1 MLVHFSKMHG
11 IGNDFMVIDGINQSI
26 YLNKAQIS
34 RLAHRNFGIG
44 FDQILLI
51 EPPQHPDTD
60 FHFRIFNAD
69 GSESGHCGNGARC
82 VAKYVRQRGLSWK
95 KNLRLSTSTSTIEA
109 QLEDNGLVTIN
120 MGAPRFEPEQ
130 IPLRFAEKAS
140 AYGLEVDGVRYQ
152 VGALSMGNPH
162 CVIKVNDIEQAPVER
177 VGPGMSKH
185 NYFPEQANV
194 GFMQVID
201 RENIKLRVFERGVGE
216 TLACGTGAC
225 AAMVVS
231 RLQNLTDKK
240 VKVTLPGGSLWIE
253 WQGSNVNDESVVS
266 MTGPAKWVFEGQ
278 IEL

>member
-1 MLVHFSKMHG
+1 MLLHFSKMHG
-11 IGNDFMVIDGINQSI
+11 IGNDFMVVDAINQPV
-26 YLNKAQIS
+26 YLNNNQIN
-34 RLAHRNFGIG
+34 RLSHRNFGIG
-44 FDQILLI
+44 FDQLLII

-60 FHFRIFNAD
+60 FHVKIFNAD
-69 GSESGHCGNGARC
+69 GSESGHCGNGVRC

-95 KNLRLSTSTSTIEA
+95 KTLRLSTSTTTIEA
-109 QLEDNGLVTIN
+109 QLEDNGLVTVN

-130 IPLRFAEKAS
+130 IPLRFAQKS
-140 AYGLEVDGVRYQ
+140 VTYGLEADGLRHQ

-162 CVIKVNDIEQAPVER
+162 CVITVNDIDKAAVDKIGR
-177 VGPGMSKH
+177 AMSQH

-194 GFMQVID
+194 GFMQLVD
-201 RENIKLRVFERGVGE
+201 RENIKLRVYERGVGE

-231 RLQNLTDKK
+231 RLQNLTEKR
-240 VKVTLPGGSLWIE
+240 VKVSLPGGSLWIE
-253 WQGSNVNDESVVS
+253 WSGTSHQDQEPVF